1 MVPDNNFVQDD
12 VTTLEDYLAAIRN
25 RKWVV
30 VAVASLVF
38 ALAFLATSGG
48 VATYTAEGEVEVGL
62 SPVNSTNDSP
72 APGNLDLERSKM
84 KGNEISTA
92 VAGQFQASGIPV
104 TAAQLREDID
114 VSFVPSSQR
123 LDLSFT
129 SDDPEFAAAVV
140 NAFAETYVQRR
151 KAAAEEYYET
161 RINVLLAT
169 EQAELEKALAAETA
183 RVELVQEAAAANTTQ
198 ARRAQIQIEL
208 AEFQDI
214 KNDANRAIAIAK
226 TERNRQELNRASLQ
240 SAASVILSADTPT
253 SVNGVPRS
261 YILVGSLIAG
271 LLFGTAAAFLAER
284 LDTTARDEEDVALAL
299 NTRVLASIPAFP
311 LGNRSGTSA
320 AVMLSEDRKPRLA
333 ISREAF
339 RRLRSSIQFSAA
351 STGSEVFLFTSAFPG
366 EGKSVAASNLAL
378 ALAQSGKHVA
388 LVSADMRRPT
398 LERILGVPNNEGLS
412 DFLGGRTEMELK
424 SVEGVENL
432 WFVPSGPAP
441 ANPGEL
447 LGSVQFETLIKELR
461 TMASFVIIDSPP
473 VLSTADAATAAAFVD
488 GVVVIVDSRRTETPD
503 LIRVRDELERGGAK
517 IAGAVLNRTR
527 GRRGLFS
534 RRDTY
539 AYYETGQS

>member
-12 VTTLEDYLAAIRN
+12 VTSLEDYLAAIRN

-30 VAVASLVF
+30 VTVAALVF
-38 ALAFLATSGG
+38 ALAYLATSGG
-48 VATYTAEGEVEVGL
+48 VATYTAAGEVEVGL
-62 SPVNSTNDSP
+62 SPVNSTNGLP
-72 APGNLDLERSKM
+72 AAANLDLERSRMQGDK
-84 KGNEISTA
+84 ISNQ
-92 VAGQFQASGIPV
+92 VA
-104 TAAQLREDID
+104 LRLRSRGYAISAGALRSEID

-123 LDLSFT
+123 LDVALT
-129 SDDPEFAAAVV
+129 DPDPQFAADVV
-140 NAFAETYVQRR
+140 NAFAEIYVEERQADAEGYYATRITLLQNTEDAAKIVFDASEVAIQELIR
-151 KAAAEEYYET
+151 ESAAAGT
-161 RINVLLAT
+161 T
-169 EQAELEKALAAETA
+169 TA
-183 RVELVQEAAAANTTQ
+183 RRLLIQTEISELQ
-198 ARRAQIQIEL
+198 ATKDDSFRILTNAR
-208 AEFQDI
+208 
-214 KNDANRAIAIAK
+214 
-226 TERNRQELNRASLQ
+226 TERLQQQLSQASLGD
-240 SAASVILSADTPT
+240 AASVILSADTPT
-253 SVNGVPRS
+253 GVNGIPRS
-261 YILVGSLIAG
+261 YILFASLIAG
-271 LLFGTAAAFLAER
+271 ILFGTAAAFLTER
-284 LDTTARDEEDVALAL
+284 LDTTARDEVDVAMAL

-339 RRLRSSIQFSAA
+339 RRLRSSLQFASA
-351 STGSEVFLFTSAFPG
+351 STGAEVFLFTSAFPG

-432 WFVPSGPAP
+432 WFVPSGPPP

-461 TMASFVIIDSPP
+461 TMASYVIIDSPP
-473 VLSTADAATAAAFVD
+473 VLSTADATTASTFAD
-488 GVVVIVDSRRTETPD
+488 GVIIVVDSRRTETTD
-503 LIRVRDELERGGAK
+503 LLKVRDELERAGAK
-517 IAGAVLNRTR
+517 ILGAVLNRTR
-527 GRRGLFS
+527 GRRSLFS
-534 RRDTY
+534 RRDAY